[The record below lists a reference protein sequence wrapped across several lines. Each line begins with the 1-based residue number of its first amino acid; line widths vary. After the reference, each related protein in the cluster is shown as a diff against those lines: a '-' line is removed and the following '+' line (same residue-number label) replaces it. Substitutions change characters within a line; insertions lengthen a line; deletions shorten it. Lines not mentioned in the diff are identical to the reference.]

1 MDKAL
6 VGVLIPIL
14 LAAGFMTYATDERTK
29 ILQIIIEENA
39 KQIGTLREKVSSLE
53 YSCKKEIR

>member
-6 VGVLIPIL
+6 AGVIIPIL
-14 LAAGFMTYATDERTK
+14 LATGFMTYATDERTK
-29 ILQIIIEENA
+29 ILQGIIEENA

>member
-6 VGVLIPIL
+6 AGILIPIL
-14 LAAGFMTYATDERTK
+14 LASGFMSYATDERTK
-29 ILQIIIEENA
+29 VLQTIIEENA